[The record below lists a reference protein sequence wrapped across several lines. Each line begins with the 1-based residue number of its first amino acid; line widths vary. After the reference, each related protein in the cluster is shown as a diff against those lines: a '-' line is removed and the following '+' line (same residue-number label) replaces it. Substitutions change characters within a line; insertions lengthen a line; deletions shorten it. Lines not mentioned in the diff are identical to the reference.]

1 MRSICWLKMLRFV
14 PKSFEHKSSHLW
26 FIKVFRW
33 NSVFLSF
40 LHHYPV
46 YQYKDIKKDLLC
58 DFCLHVFPNT
68 GWADLTPSQL
78 PSSFNHASF
87 CPDWI
92 FIGLFILN
100 HRQPLVCPIIFK
112 PSVLHTHGHACT
124 VKCTAEPLS
133 LSIPGEV
140 SMGESVGHPVNEWKC
155 PSVFL
160 TGLSSNLSVSSW
172 C

>member
-1 MRSICWLKMLRFV
+1 MCTRSIRWLKMLPFV
-14 PKSFEHKSSHLW
+14 PKSFEHTRSHLW
-26 FIKVFRW
+26 FITVIGW
-33 NSVFLSF
+33 NNVFLSV

-46 YQYKDIKKDLLC
+46 YHYQIRTSKKDLLC
-58 DFCLHVFPNT
+58 DFCLHVFPRQ

-100 HRQPLVCPIIFK
+100 HRQPLVCPIKFK

-133 LSIPGEV
+133 LSIPGAV
-140 SMGESVGHPVNEWKC
+140 SVCESVGRSVNEWKS
-155 PSVFL
+155 PSV
-160 TGLSSNLSVSSW
+160 